1 MAQRGPAPN
10 ASQGG
15 FSLVA
20 VAASI
25 TVMLLL
31 MGMAMPTW
39 RYVMR
44 NAREEELIFRGTQIV
59 EAIERY
65 QKKHGNAAPVSLE
78 VLVKGK
84 FLRKLYKDPMTPK
97 GTWRFIRPGEVQAPP
112 AAAGARGRTGMPT
125 PAPTPTPR
133 TGLGRSGSSSSS
145 SSSTG
150 AAFGPFIGVASTSK
164 DESLRV
170 FNGRGRYNEW
180 LFVVG
185 QPRLVGKDMA
195 LRTVP
200 GIRRRD
206 NPTPQ
211 R

>member
-1 MAQRGPAPN
+1 VAQGGPAPR

-39 RYVMR
+39 KYVMR

-65 QKKHGNAAPVSLE
+65 QKKHGNSPPVSLD
-78 VLVKGK
+78 VMVKGK
-84 FLRKLYKDPMTPK
+84 FLRKAYKDPMTPK
-97 GTWRFIRPGEVQAPP
+97 GEWRFIRPGEVQAPS
-112 AAAGARGRTGMPT
+112 AAGARRGRTGMGMAT

-133 TGLGRSGSSSSS
+133 SGPGSRTGTSSA
-145 SSSTG
+145 TG
-150 AAFGPFIGVASTSK
+150 TFGPFIGVASISK
-164 DESLRV
+164 DKSIRL
-170 FNGRGRYNEW
+170 FNGRGRYSEW

-185 QPRLVGKDMA
+185 QPRLVGKDIA
-195 LRTVP
+195 VRTMPGVP
-200 GIRRRD
+200 RRD